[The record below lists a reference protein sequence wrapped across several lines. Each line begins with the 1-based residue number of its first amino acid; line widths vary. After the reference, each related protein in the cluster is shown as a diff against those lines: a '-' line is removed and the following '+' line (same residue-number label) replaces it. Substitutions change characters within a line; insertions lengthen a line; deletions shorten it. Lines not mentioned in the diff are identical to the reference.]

1 MCIVM
6 LYHRCG
12 EAAPGDDDADLY
24 NCGYRVILAANHD
37 GACAPL
43 SRLAPFSS
51 GSQLLCAV
59 YINSGFTVATAYSSS
74 NNSFSAP

>member
-1 MCIVM
+1 MCIAM

-37 GACAPL
+37 GACDPL
-43 SRLAPFSS
+43 NRLAPF
-51 GSQLLCAV
+51 
-59 YINSGFTVATAYSSS
+59 
-74 NNSFSAP
+74 